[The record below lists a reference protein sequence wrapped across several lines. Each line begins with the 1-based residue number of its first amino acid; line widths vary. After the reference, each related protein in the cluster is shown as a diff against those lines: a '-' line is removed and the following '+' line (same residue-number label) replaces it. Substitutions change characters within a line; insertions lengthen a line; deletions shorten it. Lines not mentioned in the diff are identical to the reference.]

1 MTAAGIVVGAK
12 VVVTGQWS
20 LQAKTS
26 GTPHPEDRTGATR
39 VNSQKVTQ
47 VRSAEGNDTV
57 YTVTGFHG
65 RFAALSDG
73 KDTYA
78 WPTDLLE
85 LAPLEDL
92 AARLD
97 EKWGTGAGEQV
108 TT

>member
-1 MTAAGIVVGAK
+1 MRPEIVVGAE
-12 VVVTGQWS
+12 VVVTGEW
-20 LQAKTS
+20 
-26 GTPHPEDRTGATR
+26 TPENYPHTH
-39 VNSQKVTQ
+39 
-47 VRSAEGNDTV
+47 SAEGNDTV

-73 KDTYA
+73 KNTYA

>member
-1 MTAAGIVVGAK
+1 MNAGIVVGAK
-12 VVVTGQWS
+12 VVVTGEWT

-26 GTPHPEDRTGATR
+26 GTPHPDDGTGATR
-39 VNSQKVTQ
+39 VGSQKVAQ
-47 VRSAEGNDTV
+47 IRSAEGNDTI

-65 RFAALSDG
+65 RFAALAAG

-108 TT
+108 VT